1 MQWSEGVCS
10 SQISVQFIH
19 CMTTVNT
26 LLLLEHLVTSP
37 KRLSILQRPILRL
50 ESTIIPTSS
59 FPPNPHSWPRSHSWK
74 APFSLGRVI
83 LASRLPKTIISQNAR
98 RICHFFR
105 EICQKSPKI
114 GPSARPNLESCCCCW
129 SCFSQGG
136 QGNTRKKS
144 RFFPSIPHSQI
155 TSKTTFWD
163 FLTSTFSKN
172 FPIFFSKIFWY
183 FFDFF
188 GYFRVIFF

>member
-50 ESTIIPTSS
+50 ESTITPTSS

-98 RICHFFR
+98 RICHFLLA
-105 EICQKSPKI
+105 KI
-114 GPSARPNLESCCCCW
+114 LLLLNLAAE

-155 TSKTTFWD
+155 TSKTTFGD

-183 FFDFF
+183 FFDFV
-188 GYFRVIFF
+188 GYFRIFFRKWIFF